1 MSVSLLQSI
10 GGWLTTSG
18 LTAGYGL
25 KYFRYTA
32 EDLNSPPF
40 ILIRK
45 SGNGIMNTVIQ
56 NIDFSIAIVCDAA
69 GQVVA
74 SNKLNEI
81 ERLIRGVDYPAGVTQ
96 MKTLMSATDPR
107 PMENGLF
114 YLYLEMRVT
123 VENY

>member
-1 MSVSLLQSI
+1 MSVSLLQSL
-10 GGWLTTSG
+10 GGWLTANS
-18 LTAGYGL
+18 LTTGYDL

-69 GQVVA
+69 GQVAA
-74 SNKLNEI
+74 SNRLNEV
-81 ERLIRGVDYPAGVTQ
+81 ERLIRGTDYPVGVTQ

-123 VENY
+123 LENY